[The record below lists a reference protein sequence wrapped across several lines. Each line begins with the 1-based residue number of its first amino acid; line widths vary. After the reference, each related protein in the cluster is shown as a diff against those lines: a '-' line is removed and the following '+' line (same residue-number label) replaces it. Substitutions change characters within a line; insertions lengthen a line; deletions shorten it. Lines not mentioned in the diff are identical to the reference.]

1 MQVLCFCS
9 CSISLSVPLS
19 LSLCISPY
27 HTCCH
32 CHAHTHTQN
41 RQLKSPWVRQLFD
54 CSCSALESLGLGHDF
69 SFVTSQRQSLCT
81 RVVESDVE
89 RGRGGGGYGSC
100 MKLLRVFMV
109 DGWRP
114 RRLQSV
120 DLCLFKLFSTKKLLK
135 KGKGRGRKVEQN
147 KSNSNIS
154 KHLPSPSSGS
164 PAFAFAFAFAFAPLQ
179 LDSIKCAPPRC
190 HTSLPPITVDC
201 PGQPFDSRQ
210 PLG

>member
-1 MQVLCFCS
+1 M
-9 CSISLSVPLS
+9 
-19 LSLCISPY
+19 
-27 HTCCH
+27 
-32 CHAHTHTQN
+32 
-41 RQLKSPWVRQLFD
+41 
-54 CSCSALESLGLGHDF
+54 GHDF

-135 KGKGRGRKVEQN
+135 KGGEKKGRWNRTKVTAIYR
-147 KSNSNIS
+147 NICLRLQVVRR
-154 KHLPSPSSGS
+154 HLHSHSHSHRHNLTQLSVRLHVVTPPAHPSRSIVPASPSIHVNHLGRLSERVELSSQLSALPVLGTRHS
-164 PAFAFAFAFAFAPLQ
+164 TLGYEINDFSANFQQFAFW
-179 LDSIKCAPPRC
+179 PR
-190 HTSLPPITVDC
+190 
-201 PGQPFDSRQ
+201 PGTARQ
-210 PLG
+210 PHQQIESRRKLFD